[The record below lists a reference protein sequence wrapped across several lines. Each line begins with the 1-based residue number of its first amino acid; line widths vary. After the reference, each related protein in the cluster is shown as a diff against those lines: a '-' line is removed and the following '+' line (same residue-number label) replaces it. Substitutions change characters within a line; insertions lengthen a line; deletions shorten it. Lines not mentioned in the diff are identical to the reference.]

1 MAVESFELDHT
12 KVVAPYIRIAEVYEG
27 KKGDKVTKFDI
38 RFIQPNKDAM
48 DMSGIHTLEH
58 LLAVYLREETLGED
72 IIDLSPMGCRTGF
85 YLTAWGEKKVDD
97 IETPILNSLA
107 KVLTTKEI
115 PAANEVQ
122 CGNYKEHSLEQA
134 IEYAKNFIQKIN
146 A

>member
-27 KKGDKVTKFDI
+27 KKGDKVTKFDV

-85 YLTAWGEKKVDD
+85 YLTVWGEKKVDD

-134 IEYAKNFIQKIN
+134 VEYAKNFIQKIN

>member
-1 MAVESFELDHT
+1 MEVESFELDHT
-12 KVVAPYIRIAEVYEG
+12 KVVAPYIRRAEVYQGE
-27 KKGDKVTKFDI
+27 KGDKVTKFDI

-58 LLAVYLREETLGED
+58 LLAVYLREEKLGKD

-85 YLTAWGEKKVDD
+85 YLTVWGDKEVDD
-97 IETPILNSLA
+97 IATPILNALV
-107 KVLTTKEI
+107 KVLETKEI

-122 CGNYKEHSLEQA
+122 CGNYKEHSLEKA
-134 IEYAKNFIQKIN
+134 IEYAKHFIQKIN